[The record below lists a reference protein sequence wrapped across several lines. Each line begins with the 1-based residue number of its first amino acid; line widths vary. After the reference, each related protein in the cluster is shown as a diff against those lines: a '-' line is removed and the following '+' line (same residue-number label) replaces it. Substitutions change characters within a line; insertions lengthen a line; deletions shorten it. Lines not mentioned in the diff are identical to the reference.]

1 MSLGLSIDYL
11 TGAVKVT
18 KNHLNS
24 DDLILRE
31 RRTVRQMFFQPYE
44 SKEEYI
50 YCARHTFL
58 PMAQIIWAILDP
70 IVTVAVP
77 AIVSSVL
84 ILFGALWGINKL
96 CGNEDGAAFFF
107 NAAEYIFKD
116 FCQFL
121 IDLVVCPLSA
131 IIMSTRGISTGLHA
145 VGILGGDRDEVI
157 EEAPSLAV
165 S

>member
-11 TGAVKVT
+11 TGAVKIT
-18 KNHLNS
+18 KNHFNS
-24 DDLILRE
+24 DDFILRKP
-31 RRTVRQMFFQPYE
+31 RTVRQMFFQPYE

-58 PMAQIIWAILDP
+58 PMAQILWAIIDP
-70 IVTVAVP
+70 TIMVTIP
-77 AIVSSVL
+77 ALVSSLL
-84 ILFGALWGINKL
+84 ILCWVLGGINKL

-121 IDLVVCPLSA
+121 IDLVVYPLSA
-131 IIMSTRGISTGLHA
+131 IIMFSRGISTGLHA
-145 VGILGGDRDEVI
+145 VGILSGDGDEVI
-157 EEAPSLAV
+157 EEAPSLSV
-165 S
+165 V